1 MGLNE
6 PIDHWAPPDSLDPTP
21 VWRQYLLVVLL
32 GAGIFMFGAFY
43 AYVAFLPDLV
53 TPPAALPGRV
63 VLGALQYPPGTTQKV
78 SIAGPDQTFYLTYAG
93 TVPLAVRATWSSS
106 VGGASQCQITLIA
119 ENPLMDPFS
128 FDAVFLDSCT
138 HSFFRASG
146 EVYAGTA
153 PRGLDRYLV
162 SRKGDRLIVNTDH
175 IIQGTP

>member
-32 GAGIFMFGAFY
+32 GAGIFVFGAFY

-93 TVPLAVRATWSSS
+93 TVPVAVRATWSSS

-119 ENPLMDPFS
+119 ENPLMDYRVTS
-128 FDAVFLDSCT
+128 SSLRLERDRSAKSRFLCPL
-138 HSFFRASG
+138 HR
-146 EVYAGTA
+146 
-153 PRGLDRYLV
+153 V
-162 SRKGDRLIVNTDH
+162 SPQPL
-175 IIQGTP
+175 